1 MELLTISEAAK
12 MTRMS
17 ASWWRQRVF
26 RKEIDYLKIGRS
38 VRIPR
43 STVDEVLRSSRV
55 DARNEERR

>member
-1 MELLTISEAAK
+1 MDLLTISEVAK
-12 MTRMS
+12 ITRMS

-26 RKEIDYLKIGRS
+26 RKEINYLKIGRS

-43 STVDEVLRSSRV
+43 STVDEVLRSSHV